1 MPQTWLHLRGQAQVV
16 LRCQRCLELVPTVLC
31 FDRRYLFVRDEE
43 QAARLDEDLE
53 DDVLV
58 LEREL
63 DLHALV
69 EDELLLAMPLVPMHD
84 ACTAPMPGRR
94 AASPSIGP
102 FASLAVLR
110 ETGRR

>member
-16 LRCQRCLELVPTVLC
+16 LRCQRCLELMPTVLC

-84 ACTAPMPGRR
+84 ACTAPMPGPE